1 MCVTRLPLSI
11 LSNLLSII
19 PTRSCT
25 SYTSTLLPDTQVFK
39 VMGPEDKVG
48 SILDK
53 RYVYDKSKIADW
65 KSAVMAKMNLSRSYV
80 KSDLCPPSNRRN
92 YPNDGS
98 ILAEA
103 RELSLTL
110 VLKGGIP
117 TWLDRD
123 ESNTANAEHSS
134 GRAA

>member
-1 MCVTRLPLSI
+1 
-11 LSNLLSII
+11 
-19 PTRSCT
+19 
-25 SYTSTLLPDTQVFK
+25 
-39 VMGPEDKVG
+39 MGPEDKVG

-80 KSDLCPPSNRRN
+80 KSDLCPPSYRRQ

-134 GRAA
+134 GRAAWKELNAKVYAHLVTMVPTQVKQS